1 MEKKIRNKIIAL
13 SGQPV
18 TGKGTNVKAMIQKLE
33 ERGYKS
39 ENIHL
44 IATGDQFREFSNE
57 IIELIRNTEN
67 PEVLEKLSERA
78 GLQKILSHADYRATL
93 IHTISMLKQ
102 NQIDLT
108 KFTIDDA
115 NNMPEFKDIR
125 AIIDTIIDEGIA
137 KLGKEINQEER
148 KDEIWIIDS
157 RLAFHNIPE
166 AFSVRLTSTPEV
178 AGERLFHDKK
188 RGKEDQYKTV
198 EEAKEARENRR
209 IGEVKRYKERYG
221 VDLEDKNNYDL
232 IIDTSFSSVDDIS
245 DTILQG
251 AEYYFA
257 NKAFAK
263 EWTSPKT
270 LLPLQEERQTLGTA
284 KYSFE
289 EMLESIKEHGYFPSE
304 IIDVVEV
311 EGIKYIVEGHHR
323 NFSAGYLGK
332 TLIPY
337 EVIAKDDEK
346 VPGTKVTAKEYAEAF
361 NRRYK
366 SGHEWM
372 IQEKDPN
379 FKYEQVYPNIN
390 EIIQKNEKRAPD
402 TDDQER

>member
-18 TGKGTNVKAMIQKLE
+18 TGKGTNVKAMIKKLE

-44 IATGDQFREFSNE
+44 IATGDKFREISKG

-67 PEVLEKLSERA
+67 QEVLEKLSEQTWLREM
-78 GLQKILSHADYRATL
+78 LSNADYRSTLVDTIATL
-93 IHTISMLKQ
+93 KRNHT
-102 NQIDLT
+102 DLT
-108 KFTIDDA
+108 NFTIDDA
-115 NNMPEFKDIR
+115 NNMPEFKNIR
-125 AIIDTIIDEGIA
+125 TIIDTIIDKGIA
-137 KLGKEINQEER
+137 KLGKEINAEER
-148 KDEIWIIDS
+148 KDEIWIVDS

-178 AGERLFHDKK
+178 AAQRLFNDKK
-188 RGKEDQYKTV
+188 RGQEDQYKTL

-209 IGEVKRYKERYG
+209 MGEVKRYKKRYG

-245 DTILQG
+245 DVILQG
-251 AEYYFA
+251 AEYYFEDR
-257 NKAFAK
+257 AFAK

-270 LLPLQEERQTLGTA
+270 LLPLQEERVTLGKA

-304 IIDVVEV
+304 IIEAVEV
-311 EGIKYIVEGHHR
+311 DGIKYIVEGHHR
-323 NFSAGYLGK
+323 NFSAAYLGK

-337 EVIAKDDEK
+337 EVMAKDDEK
-346 VPGTKVTAKEYAEAF
+346 IPGRKLTARQYASGF
-361 NRRYK
+361 DKKKRY
-366 SGHEWM
+366 GHEWM
-372 IQEKDPN
+372 IQEQDPN
-379 FKYEQVYPNIN
+379 FRYEQVYPNIN
-390 EIIQKNEKRAPD
+390 EIIEKNEKQTPD
-402 TDDQER
+402 TDDQDR